1 MDRELR
7 QLHDGAEQL
16 RLTTVGSLLTVLERT
31 ARDAAQALSKRVIF
45 EASGGDVRLDS
56 HVIETIQRAL
66 VQLIRNAVAHGI
78 EQEVERKA
86 ANKPIAGRVAVDV
99 SRRGRRLVFECRDDG
114 RGVDIEAVRRVALQ
128 RGLIDSTSKQVG
140 AEDLMR
146 MLLHGGISTS
156 KMVTDVSGRGVGLD
170 VVRAAV
176 ERLGG
181 EVVVHTAPGAGTTF
195 KLTQLEQL
203 TASFRVSTG
212 SGLSRIKGLGWAEG

>member
-1 MDRELR
+1 
-7 QLHDGAEQL
+7 
-16 RLTTVGSLLTVLERT
+16 
-31 ARDAAQALSKRVIF
+31 
-45 EASGGDVRLDS
+45 
-56 HVIETIQRAL
+56 
-66 VQLIRNAVAHGI
+66 
-78 EQEVERKA
+78 
-86 ANKPIAGRVAVDV
+86 
-99 SRRGRRLVFECRDDG
+99 VFECRDDG

-156 KMVTDVSGRGVGLD
+156 KMVTDVSGRGIGLD

>member
-86 ANKPIAGRVAVDV
+86 ATSRLRDGWPSMFLGADGASCSSAG
-99 SRRGRRLVFECRDDG
+99 
-114 RGVDIEAVRRVALQ
+114 
-128 RGLIDSTSKQVG
+128 
-140 AEDLMR
+140 M
-146 MLLHGGISTS
+146 M
-156 KMVTDVSGRGVGLD
+156 
-170 VVRAAV
+170 AAV
-176 ERLGG
+176 WI
-181 EVVVHTAPGAGTTF
+181 
-195 KLTQLEQL
+195 
-203 TASFRVSTG
+203 
-212 SGLSRIKGLGWAEG
+212 SRP